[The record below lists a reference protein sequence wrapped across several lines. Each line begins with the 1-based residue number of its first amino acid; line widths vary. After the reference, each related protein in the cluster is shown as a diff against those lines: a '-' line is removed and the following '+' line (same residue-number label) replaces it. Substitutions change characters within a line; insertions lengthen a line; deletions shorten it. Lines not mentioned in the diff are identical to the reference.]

1 MSCRVPIALVI
12 LAAIPAGLIA
22 QPDKPLPNT
31 LIGEDKRARDELD
44 VADQLIK
51 EKRWDDAIRR
61 AEELSISP
69 FPDNWESRRRRNLS
83 ESKPRASS
91 SATSSAPARTVPF
104 KNCTTPIRLA
114 ADMGDSSRAIDPIQ
128 HYRMHVD

>member
-1 MSCRVPIALVI
+1 MSGRVPIALVI

-61 AEELSISP
+61 YRQILTAAGDLFVPVDTRRPLPARWVVHQRLSQP
-69 FPDNWESRRRRNLS
+69 VPAALNLYLVHTD
-83 ESKPRASS
+83 PRAK
-91 SATSSAPARTVPF
+91 PLLHRT
-104 KNCTTPIRLA
+104 
-114 ADMGDSSRAIDPIQ
+114 
-128 HYRMHVD
+128 